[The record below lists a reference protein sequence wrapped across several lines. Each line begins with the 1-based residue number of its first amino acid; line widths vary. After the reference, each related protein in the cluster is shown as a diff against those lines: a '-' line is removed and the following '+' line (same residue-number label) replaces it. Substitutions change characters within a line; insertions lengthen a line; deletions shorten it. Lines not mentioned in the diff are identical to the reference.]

1 MILRDYFLIFFIVS
15 FIISFVAIK
24 YDKKGNVMLFLTLLW
39 CIYIVLK
46 FFFMDSPL
54 MEGE

>member
-1 MILRDYFLIFFIVS
+1 MILRDYFLIFFIVN

-24 YDKKGNVMLFLTLLW
+24 YDKKGNVTLFLTLLW
-39 CIYIVLK
+39 CIYIILK
-46 FFFMDSPL
+46 LLFMDSPL